1 LADSNEPMEKDLVV
15 VEHLRRD
22 AYHSLEKRRERHLE
36 YQNGYKMIM
45 IDFLITVF
53 KSAVPSTVL
62 STVMDR
68 FSIYE
73 GIQESKIPN
82 LNDFN

>member
-22 AYHSLEKRRERHLE
+22 SYHSLEKRRTTHVE
-36 YQNGYKMIM
+36 YQNGYKMVM
-45 IDFLITVF
+45 IDFLITIF

-62 STVMDR
+62 STLMER

-82 LNDFN
+82 LDDFN